1 MVPEYKI
8 VKALN
13 NNVVISEK
21 EGKVY
26 VLIGKGIGFGRK
38 PGDIINDDKN
48 IEQKFA
54 AIKDEDRENY
64 TRLLQDVDNNVIAV
78 SEEIIALATRELG
91 EELNAHIHVGLTDHI
106 NFAIVRLKD
115 GMDIVNPFLFEIQT
129 MYPKEY
135 VLGQKAVELIKKR
148 LGYSLPESEVGFITL
163 HIHSARVNQSVG
175 QSLKYTILVKETVD
189 FIQKEIGV
197 TVEESS
203 MDYVRLMSH
212 LKYSLY
218 RIDKDKPLSNVLL
231 PSVKKQLKDDFKTAK
246 KVCNFMADKLGK
258 RISEDEVGYIA
269 VHLNRLRNSLKE
281 K

>member
-1 MVPEYKI
+1 MSVGYKI

-21 EGKVY
+21 DGKVY
-26 VLIGKGIGFGRK
+26 VLMGKGLGFGRK
-38 PGDIINDDKN
+38 QGDIITDNKA

-54 AIKDEDRENY
+54 AIKEEDRENY

-78 SEEIIALATRELG
+78 SEEIIATASRRLN
-91 EELNAHIHVGLTDHI
+91 EELNSHIHIGLTDHI

-129 MYPKEY
+129 LYPKEY
-135 VLGQKAVELIKKR
+135 ALGQTAVELIKKR
-148 LGYSLPESEVGFITL
+148 LGYSLPESEIGFIAL

-175 QSLKYTILVKETVD
+175 QSLKYTMLVKETVD
-189 FIQKEIGV
+189 FIQEETGV
-197 TVEESS
+197 TVEENS
-203 MDYVRLMSH
+203 MDYARLMSH

-218 RIDKDKPLSNVLL
+218 RIDKGKPLSNVLL
-231 PSVKKQLKDDFKTAK
+231 PSVKKQLKEDFKTAK
-246 KVCNFMADKLGK
+246 MVCNFMGDKLGK
-258 RISEDEVGYIA
+258 SISEDEVGYIA
-269 VHLNRLRNSLKE
+269 VHLNRLKNSLKE